1 MKTTAPKIM
10 GAGCVLIA
18 LSQLFQVCLPSNMFD
33 GMRGRHNVDTASQS
47 ITAQKKF
54 WEKPCTFHDK
64 GTGPIPVVLMSLGR
78 SGSSVTWDTLSAL
91 TGERNVAFEATGG
104 NPRSSKAFFEDLAE
118 DEFAFY
124 NWTVQRLCHIQ
135 TRRPDVNEKAGIA
148 GFQWK
153 PYMSSFNHEYAIEGL
168 NAIGARTDPEI
179 KVIYLRR
186 NSLDRKISNLRHAQS
201 KQASHSIAA
210 HCAVGD
216 NECIKKQLAF
226 ETNFTFPVGTELIT
240 WLTGSERRNRMIVDR
255 LETSKAKFV
264 QVSYEHLFNGDD
276 AEEWMR
282 LLAFLNVGP
291 SSGLTMADVR
301 AAFNMA
307 ATHKHGRNETI
318 SNFHEVEQTLIGTK
332 FEHYL
337 YD

>member
-1 MKTTAPKIM
+1 MV
-10 GAGCVLIA
+10 AGCVLVA
-18 LSQLFQVCLPSNMFD
+18 LSQLLQVIFTSNTFD
-33 GMRGRHNVDTASQS
+33 GMRGTHNVDTVSQS
-47 ITAQKKF
+47 ITAQKSN
-54 WEKPCTFHDK
+54 WTEPCNFHEK

-91 TGERNVAFEATGG
+91 AGKRNVAFEVTGG

-118 DEFAFY
+118 NELAFY

-135 TRRPDVNEKAGIA
+135 TRRPDVTEKAGIA

-168 NAIGARTDPEI
+168 NAIGASTDPEI
-179 KVIYLRR
+179 KVVYLRR
-186 NSLDRKISNLRHAQS
+186 NSLDRKISNLRHEKS
-201 KQASHSIAA
+201 KHASHSITA

-216 NECIKKQLAF
+216 DECIKKQLAF
-226 ETNFTFPVGTELIT
+226 ETNFPFPVGTKLIK
-240 WLTGSERRNRMIVDR
+240 WLEGSERGNRMILKR

-264 QVSYEHLFNGDD
+264 QVSYEKLFNGDD

-282 LLAFLNVGP
+282 LLAFLNVGT
-291 SSGLTMADVR
+291 SSGLTMVDVR
-301 AAFNMA
+301 AAFSMA

-318 SNFHEVEQTLIGTK
+318 SNFHEVEQTLIGTE